1 MNIEKLLNPSSSNDV
16 WSNYVPIIS
25 DKNHTTAY
33 LTDNIEEP
41 SCYNELCFKLKTASP
56 AEVFT
61 LIINTYGGM
70 LDSALM
76 LVDAIKNS
84 QAKIKAHISGTVA
97 SAGTIIA
104 LACDELEVADHT
116 AFMIHN
122 YSSSG
127 GHGKGHELKAM
138 QAFVDSNLNNSFN
151 SIYGGFLTPKEIKE
165 VIDGK
170 DLWMGK
176 TEVLSRFANKTSD
189 TSPVAPTSCCDQTP
203 TAAKRGRPS
212 KAI

>member
-1 MNIEKLLNPSSSNDV
+1 MNIEKLLNKADSV
-16 WSNYVPIIS
+16 WDQYVPIIS

-176 TEVLSRFANKTSD
+176 TEVLSRFANKSTD
-189 TSPVAPTSCCDQTP
+189 VTTNIPTLEITP
-203 TAAKRGRPS
+203 ARRGRKPKS
-212 KAI
+212 A